1 MTILGQSAFLKALGW
16 ALLNSFWQFGLL
28 WLVFVVFIRNRERLS
43 PGTKHGVALGL
54 LVTGFIWFGTG
65 LSIQYLTYTDPGSTA
80 AGGFQL
86 GTLPFYTGFF
96 RTVNQFLDSNLAY
109 LSVIYLAIV
118 STLFTKFAQFFYY
131 AHTIQTRGLSRL
143 PADLRI
149 YVQQLVHRLS
159 IHRKVHVWV
168 SELIDTPMVI
178 GFLKPTI
185 LIPIAS
191 INQLS
196 VQQLEAILLHEM
208 AHIKRHDYLVNL
220 YVATMEVLFFFNPF
234 SRLLLQS
241 IKQEREKCCDDCV
254 LQFNYDPHQYASAL
268 LKLEQNRPSIHPIAM
283 AATGSSKKLLLNRIQ
298 RIMGVRAVETQQ
310 GFKLLAYFLTV
321 GLLCFIA
328 LVNPGDL
335 IKARIADHISLVVST
350 ITPPEAVEHQSND
363 LKSNIPL
370 AAVSIVH
377 TSVKRTIKSAPRISH
392 KPASTESELLADY
405 EDDSKLAEL
414 TALESGTDV
423 PEVVEAVHEEVRD
436 FTTPELEK
444 PDLPAAAAEYA
455 LPFVPYS
462 SFSYQNPVDTGARKV
477 KQESYEER
485 VARESLIRA
494 QSALNKLD
502 WKKIGKSL
510 KQGKADAL
518 TLRQQ
523 IQTCLQDLNWKQINQ
538 EVRDSLNQ
546 AQLNNTKESLS
557 REYELMNAYK
567 SQQSKL
573 DQLTKQLRQQQDV
586 YKKNVE
592 VKLYN
597 VQEQVKKT
605 KVVVYF

>member
-43 PGTKHGVALGL
+43 PAIKHGVALGL

-65 LSIQYLTYTDPGSTA
+65 LSIQYLAYMDPGSNA
-80 AGGFQL
+80 AGGFRF
-86 GTLPFYTGFF
+86 GTLPFYTGFY

-109 LSVIYLAIV
+109 LSVIYLAVV
-118 STLFTKFAQFFYY
+118 SALFTKFAQFFYY
-131 AHTIQTRGLSRL
+131 AHTIQTRGIARL

-149 YVQQLVHRLS
+149 YVQQLVQRLS
-159 IHRKVHVWV
+159 IQRKVHVWV
-168 SELIDTPMVI
+168 SDLIDTPMVI

-185 LIPIAS
+185 LMPIAS

-208 AHIKRHDYLVNL
+208 AHIKRNDYLVNL

-254 LQFNYDPHQYASAL
+254 LQFDYDPHQYASAL

-283 AATGSSKKLLLNRIQ
+283 AATGGSKKLLLNRIQ
-298 RIMGVRAVETQQ
+298 RIMGIRAVETQQ

-321 GLLCFIA
+321 GLLGFIA

-335 IKARIADHISLVVST
+335 IKARIADNISLILTST
-350 ITPPEAVEHQSND
+350 HPKAMEHRSKD
-363 LKSNIPL
+363 LKNNIPL
-370 AAVSIVH
+370 TAVSIVH
-377 TSVKRTIKSAPRISH
+377 TSVKRTIKSEPRISH
-392 KPASTESELLADY
+392 KPTATQSELADY
-405 EDDSKLAEL
+405 ANESQLAEL
-414 TALESGTDV
+414 TVLERGTAV

-444 PDLPAAAAEYA
+444 PDLPPAAAENV

-494 QSALNKLD
+494 QNALNKLD

-523 IQTCLQDLNWKQINQ
+523 IQTSLQDLNWKEINQ
-538 EVRDSLNQ
+538 EVRDSLNL
-546 AQLNNTKESLS
+546 AQMNNTKESLS

-567 SQQSKL
+567 SQQLKL
-573 DQLTKQLRQQQDV
+573 DRLTKQLRQQQDV
-586 YKKNVE
+586 YKKDVE
-592 VKLYN
+592 IKLYN

-605 KVVVYF
+605 RVIVYF